1 MAESTT
7 SPETDNSGIDISQT
21 DNNTS
26 PDPQDN
32 SQQQTETPSWIDNL
46 SDEYRSHPKI
56 SQFKSV
62 EDMAKSYM
70 NMEKSF
76 GNRIPMPSE
85 DWDES
90 QYNDFYNKLG
100 RPESPDGYEFNKAE
114 GLPEDFQVNE
124 DFQKEFAQT
133 AHEAGMTKA
142 QAQKA
147 WNMLQ
152 QKTYESQKNA
162 IDSYEASIKER
173 HDALKQEWGSEY
185 DKNIAAA
192 KKLMNMAGDEWI
204 EYLKKSGLGRE
215 PEFIK
220 VSAKLGKMLAEDNIQ
235 PTRQEKATLTPAQAD
250 EQISKLWS
258 ENHDILMDKMHPERP
273 ALMKKLHE
281 LNKIADS

>member
-1 MAESTT
+1 MAEQDAA
-7 SPETDNSGIDISQT
+7 SPESQDNSSIDISNV
-21 DNNTS
+21 DNNAS
-26 PDPQDN
+26 PEPQDN
-32 SQQQTETPSWIDNL
+32 STTETSWLNDL
-46 SDEYRSHPKI
+46 SDEYRTHPKI

-76 GNRIPMPSE
+76 GNRVPMPSE

-100 RPESPDGYEFNKAE
+100 RPESPDGYEFGKAE
-114 GLPEDFQVNE
+114 GLPEDFEINE
-124 DFQKEFAQT
+124 QFMKDFANT
-133 AHEAGMTKA
+133 AHQSGMTKA

-162 IDSYEASIKER
+162 YDSYQQSLKER
-173 HDALKQEWGSEY
+173 NDALKQEWGGEY
-185 DKNIAAA
+185 DSNIAAA
-192 KKLMNMAGDEWI
+192 KKLMNLAGEEWI
-204 EYLKKSGLGRE
+204 EYLKKSGLGQE

-220 VSAKLGKMLAEDNIQ
+220 VSAKLGKMIGEDNIK
-235 PTRQEKATLTPAQAD
+235 PTKQSSATVTPAQAD
-250 EQISKLWS
+250 EQISKIWS

-281 LNKIADS
+281 LNSIADS